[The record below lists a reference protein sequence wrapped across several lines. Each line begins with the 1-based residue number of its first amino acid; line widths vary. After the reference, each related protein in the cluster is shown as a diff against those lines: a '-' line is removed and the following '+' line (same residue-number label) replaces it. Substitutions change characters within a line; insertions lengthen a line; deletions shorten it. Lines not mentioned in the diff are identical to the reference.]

1 MERGTYPTLWQWNGK
16 RYLPHPVA
24 VWKEVLKWKWKEV
37 LTPPCG
43 SKWKEVLT
51 PPCGSEMERGT
62 YPTLWQWNGKVYLTH
77 LMSAKW
83 KEVLTPP
90 CGSGMERGKEVLT
103 PPCGSEMERGTYPTL
118 WQLNGKRY
126 LPHPVAVE
134 WKGVLNPCYVS

>member
-24 VWKEVLKWKWKEV
+24 V
-37 LTPPCG
+37 
-43 SKWKEVLT
+43 KWKEVLT
-51 PPCGSEMERGT
+51 PPCGSEMERGTYPTLKWKEVLTPPCGSGMERGT

-90 CGSGMERGKEVLT
+90 CGSGMERCT
-103 PPCGSEMERGTYPTL
+103 
-118 WQLNGKRY
+118 
-126 LPHPVAVE
+126 
-134 WKGVLNPCYVS
+134 

>member
-24 VWKEVLKWKWKEV
+24 VKWKEV

-43 SKWKEVLT
+43 KWKGVLNPSYVSGMERGT
-51 PPCGSEMERGT
+51 YPTLWQWNGKRYLPMLCQLWQMERGT

-90 CGSGMERGKEVLT
+90 CGSGMERCT
-103 PPCGSEMERGTYPTL
+103 
-118 WQLNGKRY
+118 
-126 LPHPVAVE
+126 
-134 WKGVLNPCYVS
+134 